1 MDSFRSQVNC
11 VDEVLLHSEAFN
23 EPSAVSLD
31 ESVFFVEALN
41 QGFVDFK
48 SRRSKRR
55 GELYDRII
63 CIWGLIVLPS
73 GMERLKLLNAQ
84 LRQ

>member
-1 MDSFRSQVNC
+1 MDSVRPQVNC
-11 VDEVLLHSEAFN
+11 IDDVLLHSEAFN
-23 EPSAVSLD
+23 ELSAVSLD

-41 QGFVDFK
+41 QGLVDFK

-73 GMERLKLLNAQ
+73 GQKRLKLLPA
-84 LRQ
+84 

>member
-23 EPSAVSLD
+23 ELSMVSLD
-31 ESVFFVEALN
+31 ESAFFVEALN
-41 QGFVDFK
+41 EGLVDFK
-48 SRRSKRR
+48 SRRSKGRDENY
-55 GELYDRII
+55 GRII
-63 CIWGLIVLPS
+63 CIWGLMVLPS